1 MITVSEADE
10 LLKEG
15 VEEVRS
21 AFDRNVAVTMAIVAV
36 LLATD
41 ALFGHRAHTEELL
54 DQAQASD
61 QWAYYQAKT
70 IRRTVYDVGAEL
82 ARLTPD
88 TPSQASQSTAKT
100 FRDNSARYEQESK
113 AIEDHAREYE
123 RDRDRYRRQADRFD
137 FAEIFLEVSIV
148 MCSLAILTKRRSI
161 WLASG
166 AIAIGGVLVALTVLG
181 LR

>member
-1 MITVSEADE
+1 MLCSAIAPIP
-10 LLKEG
+10 
-15 VEEVRS
+15 RS
-21 AFDRNVAVTMAIVAV
+21 CWTR
-36 LLATD
+36 
-41 ALFGHRAHTEELL
+41 R
-54 DQAQASD
+54 ASD
-61 QWAYYQAKT
+61 QWAYFT
-70 IRRTVYDVGAEL
+70 RRRPFGVRLRRRSWL